1 MNSSNEDAIKF
12 VSVFV
17 VEIKLWSFVYYMV
30 VTTITILAN
39 GLLILAILKDPLK
52 CFRNVT
58 SYFIFHLA
66 LSDLL
71 NCLMFMEES
80 LLWIT
85 QFGSINTLPNALR
98 ILNYFV
104 FEVFFLVNFASIFCL
119 ALERCL
125 GVLFPLW
132 HKVNVTANVC
142 YTWLAMTWLSSI
154 LFTGIRYIFL
164 IYFNQEQ
171 VYKVL
176 ANLLYGT
183 FVVATIVCY
192 SLVTFSVRKLH
203 LALKVDTSISKAT
216 RKSAEVRLRSQN
228 RFLCTIFIITVGFL
242 LGVIPATV
250 SSLIVDVFIMET
262 ENDVMIYMFNV
273 SDMMLLLNYPV
284 NTFIYLWRLPKYR
297 KTFQVLYCKRHT
309 V

>member
-1 MNSSNEDAIKF
+1 MNSSNEDVIKF
-12 VSVFV
+12 VPIFFA
-17 VEIKLWSFVYYMV
+17 EIKAWSFVYYMV
-30 VTTITILAN
+30 VTTIAILAN
-39 GLLILAILKDPLK
+39 GLLILAMLKDPLK
-52 CFRNVT
+52 CFGNAT

-71 NCLMFMEES
+71 NSLMFMEES
-80 LLWIT
+80 LLWLT
-85 QFGSINTLPNALR
+85 KFGGMNGLPRAFR

-104 FEVFFLVNFASIFCL
+104 FEMFFFVNFPSIFCL

-125 GVLFPLW
+125 GIVFPLW

-142 YTWLAMTWLSSI
+142 YKLLAMTWVSSI
-154 LFTGIRYIFL
+154 LYNGIRYFLL

-176 ANLLYGT
+176 ANLLWL
-183 FVVATIVCY
+183 FIVAIIVCY
-192 SLVTFSVRKLH
+192 SLAAFSMRKRR
-203 LALKVDTSISKAT
+203 LALKIDTSISKAAQ
-216 RKSAEVRLRSQN
+216 KSAEVRLRNQN
-228 RFLCTIFIITVGFL
+228 RFLCTVFIISVVFL
-242 LGVIPATV
+242 LGVLPSTV
-250 SSLIVDVFIMET
+250 CFWVLDVVTVET
-262 ENDVMIYMFNV
+262 TNDVIMYIFNV
-273 SDMMLLLNYPV
+273 SDMMLLLNYAL